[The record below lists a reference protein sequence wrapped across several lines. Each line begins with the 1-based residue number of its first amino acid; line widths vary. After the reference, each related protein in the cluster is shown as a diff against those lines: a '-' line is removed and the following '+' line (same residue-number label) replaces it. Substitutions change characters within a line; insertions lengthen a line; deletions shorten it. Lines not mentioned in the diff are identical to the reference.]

1 MIVIEETPELLKAH
15 VYGKLSLSDY
25 REFEQALTGEVARHG
40 PVDVLLDLTEMTGF
54 SLDAALEDL
63 KFNRTHAR
71 DYRRIAVVAGNQWV
85 AWMTWLSG
93 VFTQT
98 DVQEFPDLESASAWL
113 AS

>member
-63 KFNRTHAR
+63 KFNRAHAR

-98 DVQEFPDLESASAWL
+98 DVQEFPDLDAANAWL